1 MTYHSSDTGLAL
13 RKAQVNAGLSG
24 KDLAQQ
30 LNVCEM
36 TVYRMRSRK
45 DMSVSRAQQLAQV
58 FSLSLDEFLS
68 LGVQQ

>member
-1 MTYHSSDTGLAL
+1 MKYHSDTGLAL

-24 KDLAQQ
+24 KDLAQK

-45 DMSVSRAQQLAQV
+45 DMSVSRAQQLAQL
-58 FSLSLDEFLS
+58 FSLSLEEFVS
-68 LGVQQ
+68 LGAQQ

>member
-1 MTYHSSDTGLAL
+1 MTYRSSDTGLAL

-24 KDLAQQ
+24 KDLAKQ

-58 FSLSLDEFLS
+58 FSLSLDEFVS
-68 LGVQQ
+68 LGAQQ

>member
-24 KDLAQQ
+24 KDFAKH

-45 DMSVSRAQQLAQV
+45 DMSISRAQQLAQL
-58 FSLSLDEFLS
+58 FSLSLDEFVS
-68 LGVQQ
+68 LGAQQ